1 MSDKDKEI
9 QELKERLNKLENS
22 EKSEYDALKDQEYE
36 KLKKENKSGCL
47 TNIFILALVFGLLFW
62 FVSDD
67 SDSSIK
73 EESAEEVKQ
82 EAPKV
87 DIAKK
92 NREQIIT
99 SLVGQDFTAYWGQDT
114 SLWIENPGYSKAE
127 LERFGYRFCD
137 VTKNAGMNQSYIIT
151 FWQSLRNG
159 PSGQILKVNCF

>member
-1 MSDKDKEI
+1 MSDKENEI
-9 QELKERLNKLENS
+9 KELKERLEKLEESNP
-22 EKSEYDALKDQEYE
+22 
-36 KLKKENKSGCL
+36 KEQKEEETKPGCL
-47 TNIFILALVFGLLFW
+47 SQILVLLVIVIGVGYFFY
-62 FVSDD
+62 DD
-67 SDSSIK
+67 SDNSTN

-87 DIAKK
+87 DVAKK

-99 SLVGQDFTAYWGQDT
+99 SLAKQDFNAYWGQDT

-137 VTKNAGMNQSYIIT
+137 ATKNAGMNQSYIIT